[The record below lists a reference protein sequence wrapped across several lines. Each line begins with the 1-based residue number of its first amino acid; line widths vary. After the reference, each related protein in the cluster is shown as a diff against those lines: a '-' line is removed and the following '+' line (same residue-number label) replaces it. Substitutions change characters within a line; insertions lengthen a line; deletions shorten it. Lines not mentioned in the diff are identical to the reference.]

1 MGENNK
7 LIIQSSN
14 GLGNRTT
21 FLKMLEDYS
30 IIIPVIQRD
39 YAQGRETEKVTELR
53 KNFVYDLISF
63 LKDSEKKSHDL
74 DAIYGSVQDRQFV
87 PLDGQ
92 QRLTTLFLLHI
103 YIAGMN
109 SEESFKT
116 LKNSLQGRFS
126 YMTRR
131 SSTMFCEKIIEHNV
145 FTEYKAMREK
155 AVLDTEAR
163 IEEHSEDE
171 QILKIP
177 TVSSVIQNQ
186 GWFFE
191 VWLQDPTVS
200 GMLTM
205 LDSIDDGFRE
215 NGQCT
220 IEAAYSRLFE
230 DKQSPQ
236 PITFLMLPLNGYSR
250 KDDLYIKMNARGVH
264 LTDFENFK
272 AKIEGAN
279 K

>member
-145 FTEYKAMREK
+145 FTEYKPCGKKRFW
-155 AVLDTEAR
+155 
-163 IEEHSEDE
+163 
-171 QILKIP
+171 ILKH
-177 TVSSVIQNQ
+177 V
-186 GWFFE
+186 
-191 VWLQDPTVS
+191 
-200 GMLTM
+200 
-205 LDSIDDGFRE
+205 
-215 NGQCT
+215 
-220 IEAAYSRLFE
+220 
-230 DKQSPQ
+230 
-236 PITFLMLPLNGYSR
+236 
-250 KDDLYIKMNARGVH
+250 
-264 LTDFENFK
+264 
-272 AKIEGAN
+272 
-279 K
+279 